1 MQNSERCIVHLDLDT
16 FFVSVERLHDKRLT
30 GKPVL
35 IGGSSDRG
43 VVASCSYEA
52 RKFGVH
58 SAMPMKM
65 ARKLCKDAI
74 IIGGNMNQYSK
85 YSKLVTNI
93 IEDEAPLFEK
103 ASIDEHYLDISGLDK
118 YFGNLKWV
126 EKLRNRIINETGL
139 PISFGISTNKTVAK
153 IATGEAKPNGLLHI
167 PSNQIQTFLNPLSI
181 KKIPMVGKI
190 TYQKLHSMGISTI
203 EMLSNIPI
211 EELQQYFGKSGTIIW
226 NKAHGI
232 DPSLVKAHSER
243 KSISTERT
251 FEIDQTDSSI
261 LKQKLITMVEKI
273 AFQLREKQKLA
284 AVITLKIRHSD
295 FKTHT
300 LQKQIP
306 YTAFDHI
313 IIQEAL
319 NLFNRLY
326 KKNIPI
332 RLIGIKVSSLVGG
345 KQQLNMFEDSPEMTN
360 LYNAMDKVKQR
371 FGEKYLQRAI
381 GIKTSEEQKDKENPI
396 NNV

>member
-1 MQNSERCIVHLDLDT
+1 MQNNERCIVHLDLDT
-16 FFVSVERLHDKRLT
+16 FFVSVERLHDKQLI
-30 GKPVL
+30 GKPIL

-85 YSKLVTNI
+85 YSKLVSKI

-118 YFGNLKWV
+118 YFGNLQWTR
-126 EKLRNRIINETGL
+126 ELRHRIINETGL

-153 IATGEAKPNGLLHI
+153 IATGEAKPNGLLHV
-167 PSNQIQTFLNPLSI
+167 PATEIQDFLNPLSI
-181 KKIPMVGKI
+181 KKIPMVGKK
-190 TYQKLHSMGISTI
+190 TFEKLNSMGISTI
-203 EMLSNIPI
+203 KMLCNIPI
-211 EELQQYFGKSGTIIW
+211 ETMEMHFGKAGIIIW

-232 DPSLVKAHSER
+232 DPTPVIGNSER

-251 FEIDQTDSSI
+251 FETDLTDKTI
-261 LKQKLITMVEKI
+261 LKDKLISMVEKVT
-273 AFQLREKQKLA
+273 FQLREKQKLA
-284 AVITLKIRHSD
+284 GVVTLKIRHSD
-295 FKTHT
+295 FTTHT

-313 IIQEAL
+313 IIQETL
-319 NLFNRLY
+319 DLFNRLY
-326 KKNIPI
+326 KKNTPI
-332 RLIGIKVSSLVGG
+332 RLIGVKVSHLVSG
-345 KQQLNMFEDSPEMTN
+345 KQQLNMFDDSPEITK
-360 LYNAMDKVKQR
+360 LYDAMDKIKQQ
-371 FGEKYLQRAI
+371 FGEKYLQRAV
-381 GIKTSEEQKDKENPI
+381 GIKTSEEQNSKKNS
-396 NNV
+396 